1 MCSWHSHYLRC
12 IIVKSKHQRAA
23 SWMLHLHNLN
33 AVVYGLKGSCVLCTG
48 VRADVSEWVVF
59 ALCYVLCCH
68 LSNRERCTRT
78 WFPGG
83 DGGAW
88 RGRSCAGTVVCQNS
102 DVVSSAGS
110 KSGHPGCRLQARR
123 PHAVRCC
130 FSFVLP
136 PVPDL
141 LTHKDTSLQTF
152 HSSFFSLYIYTL
164 FKASLG
170 FFKGIIIIIN
180 VVL

>member
-1 MCSWHSHYLRC
+1 MVWKVRVSFARVWEQTSLWVSCLCFMLR
-12 IIVKSKHQRAA
+12 A
-23 SWMLHLHNLN
+23 
-33 AVVYGLKGSCVLCTG
+33 
-48 VRADVSEWVVF
+48 
-59 ALCYVLCCH
+59 LCCH

-141 LTHKDTSLQTF
+141 LTHNDTSLQTF

-170 FFKGIIIIIN
+170 FFKGIIIIIIN